1 MCNLSP
7 MDSVRRMRV
16 VPLAVLVL
24 ALLLL
29 ARPATADPGPPVSAV
44 EAELA
49 DHYRVPDRAGVET
62 SVAASSDTEQAFVE
76 LLNQRRI
83 EKGLFPLKLV
93 DELSDAAR
101 VHAEDMAADRY
112 FDHDS
117 WDRDEDGHLEWV
129 QEWETRVLAH
139 YQGAAI
145 GEAIAVDYADP
156 QDVLDA
162 LLALKTSRDVLL
174 GPYREVGVG
183 HAEAAVGPYDDYWT
197 VDAGR
202 QASIYPII
210 INGEAATTDSPLV
223 EIHVHGTWEEVR
235 FRNNGGGWGPW
246 GTVRSQPIQWRLPDA
261 AGAHTVCA
269 QMHRTSD
276 GASAEACDVI
286 VLQDQGPVCELGG
299 MPDTVE
305 FTHYILHDRT
315 LPTSA
320 SVLPADV
327 RGGGTIS
334 WEASS
339 KADWLEITPRTGQT
353 GEPGQTFEVRLNEA
367 AFHDVGIHSTVV
379 EIRAVS
385 PRDVAGSPHNLVVRA
400 NVVNAGPEKLF
411 LPWLFR

>member
-1 MCNLSP
+1 VCNLGP

-49 DHYRVPDRAGVET
+49 DHYRVPGRAGVET
-62 SVAASSDTEQAFVE
+62 SVAASSDAEQAFVE

-83 EKGLFPLKLV
+83 EKDLLPLKLV

-117 WDRDEDGHLEWV
+117 WDRDEEGHLEWV
-129 QEWETRVLAH
+129 QEWETRVLAY

-174 GPYREVGVG
+174 GPYREIGVG

-197 VDAGR
+197 VDAGWR
-202 QASIYPII
+202 DSVYPII
-210 INGEAATTDSPLV
+210 INAEAATTNNPLV
-223 EIHVHGTWEEVR
+223 EIHVHGEWDYVR
-235 FRNNGGGWGPW
+235 FRNNDGQWGLW
-246 GTVRSQPIQWRLPDA
+246 KLVQSQPMQWSLPDA
-261 AGAHTVCA
+261 SRTHTVCA
-269 QMHRTSD
+269 EMLQTSD
-276 GASAEACDVI
+276 GSSAEACDKI
-286 VLQDQGPVCELGG
+286 ALQEPACELGG
-299 MPDTVE
+299 MPDVVE
-305 FTHYILHDRT
+305 FTHYILDDRSR
-315 LPTSA
+315 PTRA
-320 SVLPADV
+320 FVLPRDV
-327 RGGGTIS
+327 RGGGIIS
-334 WEASS
+334 WEVKSD
-339 KADWLEITPRTGQT
+339 ADWLTITPLTGHT
-353 GEPGQTFEVRLNEA
+353 GEPGQTFEVRLNGT
-367 AFHDVGIHSTVV
+367 AFEDVGIHTGAV
-379 EIRAVS
+379 EVRAVR
-385 PRDVAGSPHNLVVRA
+385 PVNAAGSPHHLIVRA
-400 NVVNAGPEKLF
+400 NVVNARLETVF
-411 LPWLFR
+411 LPRVFR